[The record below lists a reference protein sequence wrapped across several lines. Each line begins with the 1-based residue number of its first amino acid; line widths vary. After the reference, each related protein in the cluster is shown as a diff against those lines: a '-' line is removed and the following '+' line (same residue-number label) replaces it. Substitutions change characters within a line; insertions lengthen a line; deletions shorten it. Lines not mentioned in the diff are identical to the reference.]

1 MSHPKSRRERFLIGQ
16 RKGKKRAF
24 GYWNGAKQISSEKE
38 KVSFNEKNA
47 QLRRDTTKLCSCS
60 MCGNPRRKSWK
71 NKLTIQEKKFNE
83 ALIEN

>member
-24 GYWNGAKQISSEKE
+24 GYWNGAKFKNGNEKTE
-38 KVSFNEKNA
+38 FLEKNA

-60 MCGNPRRKSWK
+60 YTRKE
-71 NKLTIQEKKFNE
+71 I
-83 ALIEN
+83 